1 MFGFFKKLLGLPTKA
16 EQAKAQAVE
25 APYKVEAPVVKT
37 EAASDVSIQATEAA
51 VKSVAPAKK
60 APAKKAPAKKADKPA
75 KAAPK
80 KPAVVAKTGG
90 QRGRK
95 PKAK

>member
-1 MFGFFKKLLGLPTKA
+1 MFGFFKKLLGLPTEA
-16 EQAKAQAVE
+16 EQAKAQAAE
-25 APYKVEAPVVKT
+25 APYKVEAMPTEVVEG
-37 EAASDVSIQATEAA
+37 EARVEA
-51 VKSVAPAKK
+51 KP

-90 QRGRK
+90 RGRK